1 MWPPVMDKTAF
12 VGRLSP
18 DASDSDKETFTTYSG
33 FVAASG
39 VATAAIRINIQPASA
54 ETTALVD
61 GVIGK
66 IFTGYTS
73 ASGVVEGMQ
82 LTMSGTG
89 EQYFVRGREAHD
101 NGILPRHYEL
111 TLSKDRR

>member
-12 VGRLSP
+12 VARLTG
-18 DASDSDKETFTTYSG
+18 DAADADKETYTTYSG
-33 FVAASG
+33 FTASSG

-54 ETTALVD
+54 EITALTE
-61 GVIGK
+61 GVMGK
-66 IFTGYTS
+66 IFTGFTN

-82 LTMSGTG
+82 LTASGTG
-89 EQYFVRGREAHD
+89 EQYFVRGREVHD